1 MRPLTMSTPEAAET
15 GARPRRVAIVA
26 GGGRLPADLAVG
38 LAERGQNP
46 FVVIAG
52 GEVLPGSELWRF
64 EHEVIELEEFGRLAR
79 VLKKAGA
86 SHVVLAGAI
95 ERRPALSRLKWT
107 FDLIAMLP
115 RVAATLGRGDDGIL
129 RGIVGF
135 LEARGFTVMGA
146 HEILPD
152 LVATTATLTRARP
165 TAKDRRDIAAGLAAA
180 QAIGALDIGQAAIA
194 IGGRVVALEGIEGT
208 DGLLARVARLRSHGR
223 IATSSRG
230 VLVKCAKPGQ
240 ELRADLPTIGPKSVE
255 GAHAAGLVG
264 IAVEAG
270 HSIIL
275 DQRKVIEAADR
286 LGLFVTGVDGRA
298 P

>member
-1 MRPLTMSTPEAAET
+1 MSTSET
-15 GARPRRVAIVA
+15 IDTDGRDRRIAIIA
-26 GGGRLPADLAVG
+26 GGGRLPADLAAG

-52 GEVLPGSELWRF
+52 GEVQPGSELWRY
-64 EHEVIELEEFGRLAR
+64 EHEVIELEEFGRLAE

-107 FDLIAMLP
+107 LDLIAILP
-115 RVAATLGRGDDGIL
+115 RVVASLGRGDDGIL

-165 TAKDRRDIAAGLAAA
+165 TAKDRVDIAAALAAA
-180 QAIGALDIGQAAIA
+180 RAIGALDIGQAAIA

-208 DGLLARVARLRSHGR
+208 DGLLARTGQLRSHGR
-223 IATSSRG
+223 IAASSRG

-240 ELRADLPTIGPKSVE
+240 ELRADLPTIGPNSVE

-270 HSIIL
+270 NSIIL
-275 DQRKVIEAADR
+275 DQKRVIEVADR
-286 LGLFVTGVDGRA
+286 LGLFVTGVDGRQQ
-298 P
+298 